1 MSTYLEYMF
10 KLCQDII
17 SLDLSKNLQEQI
29 SKMKE
34 TGEYFSNQSLFLQG
48 IRNESDFYI
57 VLIMNE
63 LSKQTDS
70 KDNFL
75 RSVTPLNQKELEIFK

>member
-17 SLDLSKNLQEQI
+17 SLDLSKDTQEQI

-34 TGEYFSNQSLFLQG
+34 TGEYFSNQSLLLQG

-63 LSKQTDS
+63 LSKQTD
-70 KDNFL
+70 
-75 RSVTPLNQKELEIFK
+75 